1 MVTALIIVG
10 VIIVLLAIILAVNY
24 NGFVRIRNQ
33 ADEAFATMDVYL
45 KKRFDLIPNLVE
57 TVKGYA
63 SHESTT
69 LENVIRARN
78 MAVYSRNLNERQQSE
93 NMLSGTLKS
102 LFAVSENYPELKAD
116 RGFQNLQIQLQ
127 QIEGDI
133 AQSRKYYNAVVKVYN
148 TRTEIF
154 PISLVAALLGFNKY
168 PFFMADNYERKNV
181 DVYF

>member
-1 MVTALIIVG
+1 MITIFIVVG
-10 VIIVLLAIILAVNY
+10 VIILLLAIALAVNY

-33 ADEAFATMDVYL
+33 ADEAFSTMDVYL

-63 SHESTT
+63 AHESTT

-78 MAVYSRNLNERQQSE
+78 MAIYSRDLNERQHSE

-116 RGFQNLQIQLQ
+116 RGFQNLQMQLQ

-133 AQSRKYYNAVVKVYN
+133 AQSRKYYNAVVKAYN
-148 TRTEIF
+148 TKVEIF
-154 PISLVAALLGFNKY
+154 PLSLIAALLGFSKY
-168 PFFMADNYERKNV
+168 PFFMADNYERQSINV
-181 DVYF
+181 HF

>member
-1 MVTALIIVG
+1 MITALIVVG
-10 VIIVLLAIILAVNY
+10 VITLLLAVILAINY
-24 NGFVRIRNQ
+24 NGFVMIRNQ
-33 ADEAFATMDVYL
+33 ADEAFSTMDVYL

-63 SHESTT
+63 AHESAT

-78 MAVYSRNLNERQQSE
+78 MAGASRNLNEKQQSE
-93 NMLSGTLKS
+93 NILSGTLKS

-133 AQSRKYYNAVVKVYN
+133 AQSRKYYNAVVKAYN

-154 PISLVAALLGFNKY
+154 PLSLVAALLGFRKY
-168 PFFMADNYERKNV
+168 PFFMADNYERQNV
-181 DVYF
+181 NIHF